1 MLNKQ
6 DDTFQQATLSLSQRK
21 NKPSSLSLCLFDK
34 EPAVSLCKQ
43 FQGLRFKN
51 KIELACKCS
60 CPFKDRTVTQ
70 TSIREVSRAH
80 EGPFSSLWE
89 HGPKPPAYLLLI
101 TQAPWAHGPKCPAD
115 LPLILQARWAI
126 SLMSNLSE
134 KISPSGKRRS
144 TAVFTHCN

>member
-1 MLNKQ
+1 MLSKQ
-6 DDTFQQATLSLSQRK
+6 DTFQQATLSLK
-21 NKPSSLSLCLFDK
+21 EKTNPAPSHCVYLTRSLQCLC
-34 EPAVSLCKQ
+34 VSS

-101 TQAPWAHGPKCPAD
+101 TQALWAHGLKCPVD
-115 LPLILQARWAI
+115 LPLIMQARWAI

-134 KISPSGKRRS
+134 KISPSGERRS
-144 TAVFTHCN
+144 IAVFTHCN